1 MVDFN
6 INIKVPAIEKLVDYV
21 ASGIGAVAGPLLAPW
36 KASREGKAKLISTQ
50 VDVEARLTE
59 AKSEGE
65 SLKIIAKAQSEARQR
80 YLVTRDEEARKTGEI
95 NRHDITQWI
104 EFQEGKRLANIR
116 SVVGDAAEMLADK
129 KVADH
134 EPDPDWTARFFNCA
148 QDISSEDMRK
158 IWAKILAGEVERPG
172 KTSLR
177 TMETLR
183 NMTKRDA
190 ELFERIAGFII
201 GSEFIFYN
209 YNDTSYGAIDFD
221 DILHLEDCGLIKA
234 QGLIRKIR
242 WKNEENPVF
251 TYRDGALMITGD
263 PIAGK
268 TLEIPVCAFTTAGKE
283 LSQVVQGTKQM
294 EYLQYFSRF
303 LQSRNCQLFYL
314 EVAKTLPDGQLEYSR
329 NFKIEPNFEQPP
341 GPTT

>member
-1 MVDFN
+1 MVDLN

-36 KASREGKAKLISTQ
+36 KASREGKAKFVSTQ

-65 SLKIIAKAQSEARQR
+65 SLKIIAKAQSEARQQ
-80 YLVTRDEEARKTGEI
+80 YLVTRDEEARETGEI
-95 NRHDITQWI
+95 NRQDITQWI

-116 SVVGDAAEMLADK
+116 GVIVDAAEMLADK

-158 IWAKILAGEVERPG
+158 IWAKILAGEVERSG

-190 ELFERIAGFII
+190 ELFEKIAGFII

-209 YNDTSYGAIDFD
+209 YNDINYGAIDFD

-234 QGLIRKIR
+234 QGLIRKIH
-242 WKNEENPVF
+242 WKNEEKPVF
-251 TYRDGALMITGD
+251 TYRDDALMITGV
-263 PIAGK
+263 GK
-268 TLEIPVCAFTTAGKE
+268 TLEIPVCALTTAGKE
-283 LSQVVQGTKQM
+283 LSQIVQGTKQM

-303 LQSRNCQLFYL
+303 LQSRNYQLFYL
-314 EVAKTLPDGQLEYSR
+314 EVAKTLPDGQFKYSKR
-329 NFKIEPNFEQPP
+329 TKIEPNFEQPA